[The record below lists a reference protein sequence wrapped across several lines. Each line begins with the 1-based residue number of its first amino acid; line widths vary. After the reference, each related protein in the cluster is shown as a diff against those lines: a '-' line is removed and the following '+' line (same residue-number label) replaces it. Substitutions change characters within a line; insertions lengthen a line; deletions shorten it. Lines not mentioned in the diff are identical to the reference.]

1 MVIKWLGHSCFLI
14 TSKKGVR
21 IVTDP
26 YAVGGGID
34 YSPIRETADVV
45 LVSHSHAD
53 HNNVSA
59 VQGNPEVVKGS
70 GARTAKGIQLRG
82 VDTYHD
88 GSKGKL
94 RGANIV
100 FCLGKLR
107 GANIVFCFT
116 VDDINLCHLG
126 DLGHVLSQVQ
136 MDEIGSVD
144 VLFIPVGGSFTI
156 DATEA
161 GQVCDQLNP
170 KVIIPMHFKTPKCA
184 YPVASVADF
193 LEGKKNVRKL
203 GSSEAEFELENLPG
217 GGEIAVLE
225 PAL

>member
-26 YAVGGGID
+26 YAVGGGIN

-45 LVSHSHAD
+45 LVSHGHAD

-59 VQGNPEVVKGS
+59 VQGKPEVVKGS
-70 GARTAKGIQLRG
+70 GVRTARGIQFRG
-82 VDTYHD
+82 VATYHD

-100 FCLGKLR
+100 FC
-107 GANIVFCFT
+107 FT
-116 VDDINLCHLG
+116 VDDIKLCHVG

-136 MDEIGSVD
+136 MDEVGSVD